1 MITTVIKRV
10 CSSSAFPQAEHQPYI
25 IMLTNATTSMNGEK

>member
-25 IMLTNATTSMNGEK
+25 IMLTNAATSMNGEK